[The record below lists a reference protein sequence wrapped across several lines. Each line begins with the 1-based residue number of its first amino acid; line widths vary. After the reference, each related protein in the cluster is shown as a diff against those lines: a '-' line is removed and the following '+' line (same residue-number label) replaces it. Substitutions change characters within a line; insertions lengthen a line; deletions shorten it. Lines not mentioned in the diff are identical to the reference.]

1 VHEYSLVCIFIHHCV
16 FVNSSQ
22 PGGIPLAYVLD
33 MSRVERRENN
43 EQWRG
48 GERRREPIGRT
59 PSKAEGDEET
69 VDQALQNQEG
79 RQSESGKREE
89 PR

>member
-1 VHEYSLVCIFIHHCV
+1 
-16 FVNSSQ
+16 
-22 PGGIPLAYVLD
+22 

-48 GERRREPIGRT
+48 AERRRREPIGRT
-59 PSKAEGDEET
+59 PSKAEGDVET

>member
-1 VHEYSLVCIFIHHCV
+1 
-16 FVNSSQ
+16 
-22 PGGIPLAYVLD
+22 

-43 EQWRG
+43 EKWEAT
-48 GERRREPIGRT
+48 ERRRQPVDRT

-69 VDQALQNQEG
+69 VNEALRNQEK
-79 RQSESGKREE
+79 KREE